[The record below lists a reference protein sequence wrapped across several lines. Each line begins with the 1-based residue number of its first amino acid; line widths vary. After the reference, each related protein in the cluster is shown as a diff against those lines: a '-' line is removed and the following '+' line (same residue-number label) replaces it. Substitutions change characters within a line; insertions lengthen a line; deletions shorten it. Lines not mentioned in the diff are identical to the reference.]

1 VTHVTPNQGQA
12 IQVNMVDPLHEI
24 ELALRASFLFPVLS
38 SEERQRFLSSGRPKS
53 WRADQVIFSMGDP
66 GNSMMVVKSGKVRI
80 SYPAADGRAMLLCDL
95 GAGGVFGEIALLDGG
110 NRSADAIALT
120 DCALILFPRK
130 AFTELLEG
138 NSMLVDAVLKL
149 VCGRLRTS
157 DERMAE
163 LAFSDLSS
171 RLAKTLLARAR
182 ALTKTGQLCVDD
194 SQSALAGF
202 VGGSREN
209 VNRYLRRWV
218 KAGFIN
224 VAEGRITVLNPDA
237 LARQTVTD

>member
-1 VTHVTPNQGQA
+1 
-12 IQVNMVDPLHEI
+12 VNKVDPLLEI
-24 ELALRASFLFPVLS
+24 EPALRASFLFPLLS
-38 SEERQRFLSSGRPKS
+38 SDERRRFLVSGRLKS
-53 WRADQVIFSMGDP
+53 WRAEQAIFSMGDP

-110 NRSADAIALT
+110 NRSADAMALT

-138 NSMLVDAVLKL
+138 NSMLVDALLKL
-149 VCGRLRTS
+149 VCGRLRNS
-157 DERMAE
+157 DQRMAE

-182 ALTKTGQLCVDD
+182 TLTMNGLLYVDD

-218 KAGFIN
+218 KAGLIH

-237 LARQTVTD
+237 LARQTISNAIETLPAATIANR